1 MEIIKAKV
9 EDFDLIYSEMEK
21 NFVREEIRDRK
32 AARAVMED
40 EKYVIYHVAKDG
52 TRVGFMTVWEL
63 SGFAFLEHFVTYE
76 KFRNKG
82 YGHGALTLL
91 KEKYKKIILEA
102 EPPRSDI
109 QKRRISFYERNGF
122 TKNDFPYIQPP
133 YREDDE
139 GVPLVIMSYPSKLSD
154 FDAHVTEIYGRV
166 YKKTYRRTK

>member
-63 SGFAFLEHFVTYE
+63 SDFAFLEHFVTYE

-82 YGHGALTLL
+82 YGHEALTLL
-91 KEKYKKIILEA
+91 KEKYKKIILES
-102 EPPRSDI
+102 EPPCNDI

-139 GVPLVIMSYPSKLSD
+139 GVPLLIMSYPSKLSD

-166 YKKTYRRTK
+166 YKKTYRSKK